1 MNHKNM
7 IMLSKVNQ
15 TQNDNITQ
23 FYLHAVSITSK
34 FTETES
40 RIEVIKVHEE
50 RVMAWYCVIF
60 FQYLFL
66 VIKQFSM

>member
-7 IMLSKVNQ
+7 IMLSEVNQ

-34 FTETES
+34 FIETES

-50 RVMAWYCVIF
+50 RIWHGIV
-60 FQYLFL
+60 
-66 VIKQFSM
+66 